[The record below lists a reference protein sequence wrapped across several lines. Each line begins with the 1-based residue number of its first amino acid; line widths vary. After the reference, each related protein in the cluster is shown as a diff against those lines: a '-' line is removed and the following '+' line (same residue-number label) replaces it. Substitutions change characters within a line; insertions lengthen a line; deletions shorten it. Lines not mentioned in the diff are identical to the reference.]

1 MSDDVRRVTEKESPS
16 WPYGEILAD
25 DPNGDYALLLWEDYE
40 FLKTVCD
47 DWHKQADALLAEV
60 ERLKFHCDLLTNEL
74 LKHVDKVVLPKFEE
88 ARERIDRMRKSG
100 G

>member
-1 MSDDVRRVTEKESPS
+1 MSDEVRKMWIMYEEKAVGDP
-16 WPYGEILAD
+16 IDIRHNTLAVL
-25 DPNGDYALLLWEDYE
+25 PIEDYE

-60 ERLKFHCDLLTNEL
+60 ERLKCHCDLLTNEL